1 MTIGENIKRLRE
13 EMGMTQEQLAEK
25 MDVTSGAVSLWESNK
40 RSMNVKQ
47 ADRLAKVLGTTII
60 ELIRN

>member
-47 ADRLAKVLGTTII
+47 ADRLATVLGTTII